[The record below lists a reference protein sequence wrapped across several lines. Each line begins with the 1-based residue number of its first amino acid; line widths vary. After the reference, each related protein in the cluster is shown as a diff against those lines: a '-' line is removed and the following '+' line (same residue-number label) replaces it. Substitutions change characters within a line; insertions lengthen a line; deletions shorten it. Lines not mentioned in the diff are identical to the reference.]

1 MDRVIY
7 ERMAATQEVHWW
19 FAGRRLILDHLLKSL
34 QLPPESRILEV
45 GCGTGGNIP
54 MLRNFG
60 SVAAIELDSFAR
72 DHVRAAMK
80 IEVASGSLP
89 NDLPYADRKFDLICL
104 FDVLEHVERDQE
116 ALCNLRERLAPKGLL
131 IVTVPAYQW
140 LYSSHDV
147 QHHHY
152 RRYTARQLR
161 TIAKAAGLRLTR
173 VGYYNT
179 VLLPLALI
187 RRLAEK
193 LLDLH
198 PVDDSALP
206 GSWLNW
212 FLYRA
217 FSLEARFIGS
227 WFFPVG
233 LSVVGL
239 CHAGEETKQPHRFG
253 TNPGDAAGTPRASVH
268 SNLPDSSA
276 DHRRSTTQ

>member
-1 MDRVIY
+1 MERVIY
-7 ERMAATQEVHWW
+7 ERMAATQQVHWW

-34 QLPPESRILEV
+34 QLPPGSRILEV
-45 GCGTGGNIP
+45 GCGTGSNIP

-60 SVAAIELDSFAR
+60 SVAAVELDSFAR
-72 DHVRAAMK
+72 EHVRAAMK
-80 IEVASGSLP
+80 IEVAPGSLP
-89 NDLPYADRKFDLICL
+89 DDLPYADRKFDLICL

-116 ALCNLRERLAPKGLL
+116 ALAILRERLAPNGLL
-131 IVTVPAYQW
+131 IITVPAYQW

-147 QHHHY
+147 RHHHY
-152 RRYTARQLR
+152 RRYTAGQLR
-161 TIAKAAGLRLTR
+161 TMAKAAGLRPTR

-179 VLLPLALI
+179 VLFPLALI

-206 GSWLNW
+206 GSLLNR

-227 WFFPVG
+227 GFFPVG

-239 CHAGEETKQPHRFG
+239 FHAGEDTR
-253 TNPGDAAGTPRASVH
+253 RASRC
-268 SNLPDSSA
+268 SG
-276 DHRRSTTQ
+276 

>member
-7 ERMAATQEVHWW
+7 ERMAATQQVHWW
-19 FAGRRLILDHLLKSL
+19 FAGRRVILDHLLKSL
-34 QLPPESRILEV
+34 RLPPESRILEV
-45 GCGTGGNIP
+45 GCGTGGNIAV
-54 MLRNFG
+54 LRKFG
-60 SVAAIELDSFAR
+60 SVTAVELDSFAR

-89 NDLPYADRKFDLICL
+89 DDLPYADRKFDVICL
-104 FDVLEHVERDQE
+104 FDVLEHVDREQE
-116 ALCNLRERLAPKGLL
+116 ALSILRERLAPQGLL
-131 IVTVPAYQW
+131 IITVPAYQW

-161 TIAKAAGLRLTR
+161 AVAEAAGLRPTR

-179 VLLPLALI
+179 LLFPLALI

-198 PVDDSALP
+198 PADDSVLP
-206 GSWLNW
+206 GSFLNR

-217 FSLEARFIGS
+217 FSLEACLIGS

-233 LSVVGL
+233 LSVVGVF
-239 CHAGEETKQPHRFG
+239 HAGEETR
-253 TNPGDAAGTPRASVH
+253 RASVH
-268 SNLPDSSA
+268 PSPPDSSA
-276 DHRRSTTQ
+276 DLVRSITR

>member
-7 ERMAATQEVHWW
+7 ERMAETQQVHWW
-19 FAGRRLILDHLLKSL
+19 FAGRRLILNHLLDSLGLSPKS
-34 QLPPESRILEV
+34 SILEI

-54 MLRNFG
+54 MLRKFG
-60 SVAAIELDSFAR
+60 SVAAVELDSFAR

-80 IEVASGSLP
+80 IEVAPGSLP
-89 NDLPYADRKFDLICL
+89 DDLPYADRKFDLICL
-104 FDVLEHVERDQE
+104 FDVLEHVEREQE
-116 ALCNLRERLAPKGLL
+116 ALCVLRERLAPEGLL
-131 IVTVPAYQW
+131 IITVPAYQW
-140 LYSSHDV
+140 LYSSHDA

-152 RRYTARQLR
+152 RRYTARRLR
-161 TIAKAAGLRLTR
+161 TMAKAAGLRPSR

-193 LLDLH
+193 LLNLH

-206 GSWLNW
+206 GSALNRL
-212 FLYRA
+212 LYRA
-217 FSLEARFIGS
+217 FSLEARVIRS

-239 CHAGEETKQPHRFG
+239 FHAGEENRP
-253 TNPGDAAGTPRASVH
+253 
-268 SNLPDSSA
+268 
-276 DHRRSTTQ
+276 

>member
-1 MDRVIY
+1 MDDMIY
-7 ERMAATQEVHWW
+7 ERMAATQQVHWW

-34 QLPPESRILEV
+34 RLAPESRILEV
-45 GCGTGGNIP
+45 GCGTGGNIA

-60 SVAAIELDSFAR
+60 SVAAVELDSFAR

-80 IEVASGSLP
+80 IEVAPGSLP
-89 NDLPYADRKFDLICL
+89 DDLPYADRKFDLICL

-116 ALCNLRERLAPKGLL
+116 ALCILRERLAPKGFL
-131 IVTVPAYQW
+131 IITVPAYPW

-161 TIAKAAGLRLTR
+161 AIAKAAGLRPTR

-179 VLLPLALI
+179 VLFPLALI

-193 LLDLH
+193 LLDLD
-198 PVDDSALP
+198 PIDDSALP
-206 GSWLNW
+206 GSLLNR

-217 FSLEARFIGS
+217 FSLEACFIGS

-239 CHAGEETKQPHRFG
+239 FHAGEGPTGER
-253 TNPGDAAGTPRASVH
+253 
-268 SNLPDSSA
+268 
-276 DHRRSTTQ
+276 

>member
-7 ERMAATQEVHWW
+7 ERMAATQQVHWW
-19 FAGRRLILDHLLKSL
+19 FAGRRAIVDQLLKSL
-34 QLPPESRILEV
+34 RLPPESRILEV
-45 GCGTGGNIP
+45 GCGTGANIA

-60 SVAAIELDSFAR
+60 SVAAVEPDLFAR

-80 IEVASGSLP
+80 IEVAAGSLP
-89 NDLPYADRKFDLICL
+89 DDLPYADRKFDVICL
-104 FDVLEHVERDQE
+104 LDVLEHVERDEE
-116 ALCNLRERLAPKGLL
+116 ALCNLRERLAPKGFL
-131 IVTVPAYQW
+131 IITVPAYQW

-152 RRYTARQLR
+152 RRYTARRLR
-161 TIAKAAGLRLTR
+161 TLAKAAGLRPVR

-179 VLLPLALI
+179 VLFPLALI
-187 RRLAEK
+187 RRIAEK
-193 LLDLH
+193 LLELH

-206 GSWLNW
+206 GSLLNR

-217 FSLEARFIGS
+217 FSLEAGFIGS

-239 CHAGEETKQPHRFG
+239 FHAGYATSPADGFG
-253 TNPGDAAGTPRASVH
+253 TARASVH
-268 SNLPDSSA
+268 SDPPKFFCRPWQVNIA
-276 DHRRSTTQ
+276 IGGTHHA

>member
-19 FAGRRLILDHLLKSL
+19 FAGRRLIVDHLLRSL
-34 QLPPESRILEV
+34 RLPPESRILEV
-45 GCGTGGNIP
+45 GCGTGANIA

-60 SVAAIELDSFAR
+60 SVEAVELDSFAR

-80 IEVASGSLP
+80 IDVAPGSLP
-89 NDLPYADRKFDLICL
+89 DDLPYADRKFDLICL

-116 ALCNLRERLAPKGLL
+116 ALCNLRERLAPNGLL

-140 LYSSHDV
+140 LYGSHDV

-161 TIAKAAGLRLTR
+161 TIAQAASLRPIR

-179 VLLPLALI
+179 VLFPLVLI

-198 PVDDSALP
+198 PIDDSALP
-206 GSWLNW
+206 GSLLNW

-239 CHAGEETKQPHRFG
+239 FHAGEEAKQSDRFG
-253 TNPGDAAGTPRASVH
+253 TSIGNAAGTARASVH
-268 SNLPDSSA
+268 SNLPNSSA

>member
-1 MDRVIY
+1 MDRMIY
-7 ERMAATQEVHWW
+7 ERMAATQQVHWW
-19 FAGRRLILDHLLKSL
+19 FAGRRAILNRLLKTL
-34 QLPPESRILEV
+34 RLPPESRILEI
-45 GCGTGGNIP
+45 GCGTGGNIAV
-54 MLRNFG
+54 LQKFG
-60 SVAAIELDSFAR
+60 SVTAVELDSFAR
-72 DHVRAAMK
+72 DQVRTAMK
-80 IEVASGSLP
+80 IEIAPGSLP
-89 NDLPYADRKFDLICL
+89 DDLPYADRKFDVICL

-116 ALCNLRERLAPKGLL
+116 ALSVLRERLAPKGLL
-131 IVTVPAYQW
+131 IITVPAYQW

-161 TIAKAAGLRLTR
+161 TIAKAAGLRPTR

-179 VLLPLALI
+179 VLFPLALI

-198 PVDDSALP
+198 PIDDSALP
-206 GSWLNW
+206 GSLLNR
-212 FLYRA
+212 FLCRA

-239 CHAGEETKQPHRFG
+239 FHGGEETRQADRRVFRG
-253 TNPGDAAGTPRASVH
+253 IAAGTARASVH
-268 SNLPDSSA
+268 PDLPHSSA
-276 DHRRSTTQ
+276 DHGRSITR

>member
-7 ERMAATQEVHWW
+7 ERMAATQQVHWW
-19 FAGRRLILDHLLKSL
+19 FAGRRAILNRLLKTL
-34 QLPPESRILEV
+34 RLPPESRILEI
-45 GCGTGGNIP
+45 GCGTGGNIAV
-54 MLRNFG
+54 LQKFG
-60 SVAAIELDSFAR
+60 SVTAVELDSFAR
-72 DHVRAAMK
+72 DHVRTAMK
-80 IEVASGSLP
+80 IEIAPGSLP
-89 NDLPYADRKFDLICL
+89 DDLPYADRKFDVICL

-116 ALCNLRERLAPKGLL
+116 ALSVLRERLAPKGLL
-131 IVTVPAYQW
+131 IITVPAYQW

-161 TIAKAAGLRLTR
+161 TIAKAAGLRPTR

-179 VLLPLALI
+179 VLFPLALI

-198 PVDDSALP
+198 PIDDSALP
-206 GSWLNW
+206 GSLLNR

-239 CHAGEETKQPHRFG
+239 FHAGEETKQPDRFG
-253 TNPGDAAGTPRASVH
+253 TSIGDAAGTARASVH
-268 SNLPDSSA
+268 SNLPNSSA
-276 DHRRSTTQ
+276 DHGRSITR

>member
-7 ERMAATQEVHWW
+7 ERMAETQQVHWW
-19 FAGRRLILDHLLKSL
+19 FAGRRLILSHLLDSL
-34 QLPPESRILEV
+34 RLSPKSRILEV
-45 GCGTGGNIP
+45 GCGTGANIP
-54 MLRNFG
+54 MLHKFG
-60 SVAAIELDSFAR
+60 SVAAVELDSFAR

-80 IEVASGSLP
+80 IEVAPGSLP
-89 NDLPYADRKFDLICL
+89 DDLPYADRKFDLICL

-116 ALCNLRERLAPKGLL
+116 ALCNLRKRLAPKGLL
-131 IVTVPAYQW
+131 IITVPACQW

-161 TIAKAAGLRLTR
+161 TMANAAGLRPIR

-179 VLLPLALI
+179 VLFPLALI

-193 LLDLH
+193 LLNLR
-198 PVDDSALP
+198 PIDDSALP
-206 GSWLNW
+206 GSLLNH
-212 FLYRA
+212 FLCRA
-217 FSLEARFIGS
+217 FSLEARVIRN

-239 CHAGEETKQPHRFG
+239 FRAGEETSQ
-253 TNPGDAAGTPRASVH
+253 
-268 SNLPDSSA
+268 
-276 DHRRSTTQ
+276 

>member
-7 ERMAATQEVHWW
+7 ERMAETQQVHWW
-19 FAGRRLILDHLLKSL
+19 FAGRRLILNHLLDSLGLSPKS
-34 QLPPESRILEV
+34 SILEI

-54 MLRNFG
+54 MLRKFG
-60 SVAAIELDSFAR
+60 SVAAVELDSFAR

-80 IEVASGSLP
+80 IEVAPGSLP
-89 NDLPYADRKFDLICL
+89 DDLPYADRKFDLICL

-116 ALCNLRERLAPKGLL
+116 ALCILRERLAPEGLL
-131 IVTVPAYQW
+131 IITVPAYQW
-140 LYSSHDV
+140 LYSSHDA

-152 RRYTARQLR
+152 RRYTSRRLR
-161 TIAKAAGLRLTR
+161 TMAKAAGLRPSR

-193 LLDLH
+193 LLSLH

-206 GSWLNW
+206 GSLLNH

-217 FSLEARFIGS
+217 FSLEARFIRS

-239 CHAGEETKQPHRFG
+239 FHAGEETRQ
-253 TNPGDAAGTPRASVH
+253 
-268 SNLPDSSA
+268 
-276 DHRRSTTQ
+276 